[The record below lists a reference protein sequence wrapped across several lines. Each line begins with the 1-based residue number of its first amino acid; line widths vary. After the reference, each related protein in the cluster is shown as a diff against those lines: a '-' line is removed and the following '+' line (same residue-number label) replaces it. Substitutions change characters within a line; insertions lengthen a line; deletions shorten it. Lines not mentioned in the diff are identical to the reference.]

1 MASGD
6 PKLGQ
11 LDSWRKD
18 EITDDFK
25 INIANVYPFVILKQ
39 KNNFE

>member
-18 EITDDFK
+18 EITVS
-25 INIANVYPFVILKQ
+25 NPILTLMFQHCTTQTCPTTLK
-39 KNNFE
+39 